1 MYNNNGQLKTPFIGE
16 YGAALDSIAGER
28 KDKHTADGVAASKTF
43 RLNLNADRN
52 ANYALAA

>member
-1 MYNNNGQLKTPFIGE
+1 MGVPRIRLPVSERISIPQSGKTALKT
-16 YGAALDSIAGER
+16 
-28 KDKHTADGVAASKTF
+28 V

>member
-1 MYNNNGQLKTPFIGE
+1 MYNNNGQFKNPFIGE

-28 KDKHTADGVAASKTF
+28 KDKHTADGVAALKTF